1 MSQHKGWKKVKYEL
15 LYQLIKGLIKLA
27 NWAPRNMLMWSFGKL
42 GGLVYYI
49 MPKTRDLTLKH
60 LKYAYENELSDA
72 EIQKIAKKVFSNLGK
87 NFTDIVR
94 YPSIRTREELT
105 AVMEVEGEQHLI
117 DAYNKGKGVILL
129 TCHRGAF
136 DMVGFYLSMSDYPCI
151 AIGAKLHDEKLNDL
165 VVKTRR
171 HNKNDQADFV
181 ERSDP
186 RGSIKMFKKLKD
198 GGLAFLLIDQDTDKV
213 QNTFVDF
220 FGKPAATPI
229 GAATLALK
237 ADSAIIPASIKLQS
251 NGKHL
256 LEFRPEVP
264 LEKTGNLKEDIKTNT
279 QNMSLA
285 LEKFIRE
292 APDQWVWFHE
302 RWKTK
307 QEEEVSNS

>member
-1 MSQHKGWKKVKYEL
+1 MKYEL
-15 LYQLIKGLIKLA
+15 LYQLIRGTIKIA
-27 NWAPRNMLMWSFGKL
+27 NKVPRKTLMWTFAKL
-42 GGLVYYI
+42 GSIAYFI
-49 MPKTRDLTLKH
+49 MPKTKDLAIQN
-60 LKYAYENELSDA
+60 LKYAYENNLSNE
-72 EIQKIAKKVFSNLGK
+72 EINIIARNVFRNLGR
-87 NFTDIVR
+87 NFTDVVR
-94 YPSIRTREELT
+94 YPSISTIEELT
-105 AVMEVEGEQHLI
+105 EVMEVEGEQNLI
-117 DAYNKGKGVILL
+117 DAYEKGKGVILL

-136 DMVGFYLSMSDYPCI
+136 DMVGFYLSMSNYPCI
-151 AIGAKLHDEKLNDL
+151 AIGAKLHDDKLNDL

-220 FGKPAATPI
+220 YGKPAATPI
-229 GAATLALK
+229 GAAMLALK
-237 ADSAIIPASIKLQS
+237 ADATIIPASIKLQE

-264 LEKTGNLKEDIKTNT
+264 LVKTGDRQKDINVNT

-307 QEEEVSNS
+307 PENDVS

>member
-15 LYQLIKGLIKLA
+15 LYQVIRGLIKVA
-27 NWAPRNMLMWSFGKL
+27 NWVPRKVLMWTFGKL
-42 GGLVYYI
+42 GGLVYYV
-49 MPKTRDLTLKH
+49 MPQTKNLTLKH
-60 LKYAYENELSDA
+60 LKYAYENELSDK
-72 EIQKIAKKVFSNLGK
+72 EIEKIAKNVFRNLGR

-94 YPSIRTREELT
+94 YPSIKTVEELNS
-105 AVMEVEGEQHLI
+105 VIEVEGEQNLI
-117 DAYNKGKGVILL
+117 DAHNKGKGVILL

-136 DMVGFYLSMSDYPCI
+136 DMVGFYLSMNNYPCI

-220 FGKPAATPI
+220 YGKQAATPI
-229 GAATLALK
+229 GAAMLALK
-237 ADSAIIPASIKLQS
+237 ADSAIIPASIKLQE

-264 LEKTGNLKEDIKTNT
+264 LVKTGDRVKDINVNT

-302 RWKTK
+302 RWKSKPTSD
-307 QEEEVSNS
+307 VS

>member
-15 LYQLIKGLIKLA
+15 LYRVIVVLIKVA
-27 NWAPRNMLMWSFGKL
+27 NWIPRKVLMWWFGKL
-42 GGLVYYI
+42 GGLVYYV
-49 MPKTRDLTLKH
+49 MPQTKNLTLKH
-60 LKYAYENELSDA
+60 LKYAYENELSDK
-72 EIQKIAKKVFSNLGK
+72 EIEKIAKNVFKNLGR

-94 YPSIRTREELT
+94 YPSIKTVEELNS
-105 AVMEVEGEQHLI
+105 VIDVEGEQYLI
-117 DAYNKGKGVILL
+117 DAHKKGKGVILL

-136 DMVGFYLSMSDYPCI
+136 DMVGFYLSMNDYPCI
-151 AIGAKLHDEKLNDL
+151 AIGAKLHDDKLNDL

-171 HNKNDQADFV
+171 HNKNEQADFV

-198 GGLAFLLIDQDTDKV
+198 GGLAFLLIDQDTTKV

-220 FGKPAATPI
+220 FGKQAATPI
-229 GAATLALK
+229 GAAMLALK
-237 ADSAIIPASIKLQS
+237 ADSAIIPASIKMQE

-264 LEKTGNLKEDIKTNT
+264 LVKTGDREKDINVNT

-302 RWKTK
+302 RWKSKPTAD
-307 QEEEVSNS
+307 VS